1 MSNSHRLSIF
11 KELGYYFRGYKI
23 RKQTGK
29 HKDYREK
36 TNTFLCSP
44 VGICKYYYGEQIKCS
59 FVNCNENQLYPVLF
73 LEAFQFY
80 AVMLLGFSFLGSV
93 KTTINH
99 CLSKLKCRKNDFNV

>member
-23 RKQTGK
+23 KNQTGK

-44 VGICKYYYGEQIKCS
+44 VGIWTCHE
-59 FVNCNENQLYPVLF
+59 VLKPCF
-73 LEAFQFY
+73 TVLERLDLNGA
-80 AVMLLGFSFLGSV
+80 A
-93 KTTINH
+93 
-99 CLSKLKCRKNDFNV
+99 